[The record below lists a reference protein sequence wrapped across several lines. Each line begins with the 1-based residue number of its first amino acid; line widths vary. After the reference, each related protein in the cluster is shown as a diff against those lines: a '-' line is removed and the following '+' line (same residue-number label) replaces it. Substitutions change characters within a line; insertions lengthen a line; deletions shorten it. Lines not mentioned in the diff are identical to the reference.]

1 MPSSGFIRNSLNTEI
16 ASLVGIQET
25 LSVSTIAF
33 GGQIAIMLGIVGKL
47 ESLTGRIPSIGL
59 LCTY

>member
-1 MPSSGFIRNSLNTEI
+1 MPSSGFIRNPLNTGI
-16 ASLVGIQET
+16 ASLVGIRET

-47 ESLTGRIPSIGL
+47 ESLIGRIPSI
-59 LCTY
+59 